1 MAASLSR
8 QPVGGMATMSRRLA
22 VAVDPMTAI
31 VSATAGTVAVALASG
46 AAIVLFRRVS
56 GGFASVPA
64 ASLAW
69 GIAAAGMAIV
79 AVIDAVVHAG
89 GVGRW
94 AGTIT
99 RLGVVLSVAAMIPL
113 GLPVGSLIA
122 GMVALGLVTTAALLP
137 LRDTC
142 RRDENTTRD
151 HAPLGRMRSVLPPAG
166 LTEWQGG
173 PGAVPLMPGGLR
185 QRLERFQSTDGVDHV
200 VGRVLVDVAAGSRT
214 GHGHIGFCPPFAA
227 TPTVEVTSEDDGIEA
242 VVSAAEVVPW
252 GVRVECRLSEP
263 AEESLAIPVHV
274 IARYPF

>member
-8 QPVGGMATMSRRLA
+8 QPEGGMATMSRRLA
-22 VAVDPMTAI
+22 VAADPVTAI

-46 AAIVLFRRVS
+46 AVIILLRRVS

-64 ASLAW
+64 APLAW
-69 GIAAAGMAIV
+69 GFAAAGTAIV
-79 AVIDAVVHAG
+79 AVMDAVIHAG

-113 GLPVGSLIA
+113 GLPVGSWL
-122 GMVALGLVTTAALLP
+122 GGLLALGLVTTAALLP
-137 LRDTC
+137 LRDM
-142 RRDENTTRD
+142 RRHDGSTTLD
-151 HAPLGRMRSVLPPAG
+151 HAPHARIHPSHNTTAG
-166 LTEWQGG
+166 LAKWQRD
-173 PGAVPLMPGGLR
+173 PDTMPDGLR
-185 QRLERFQSTDGVDHV
+185 QRLERFQSKDGVDHV

-214 GHGHIGFCPPFAA
+214 GHGHLGFCPPFVAV
-227 TPTVEVTSEDDGIEA
+227 PTVDVTSEDDGIEA

-252 GVRVECRLSEP
+252 GVRIECRLSEP
-263 AEESLAIPVHV
+263 AEEPLAIPVHV